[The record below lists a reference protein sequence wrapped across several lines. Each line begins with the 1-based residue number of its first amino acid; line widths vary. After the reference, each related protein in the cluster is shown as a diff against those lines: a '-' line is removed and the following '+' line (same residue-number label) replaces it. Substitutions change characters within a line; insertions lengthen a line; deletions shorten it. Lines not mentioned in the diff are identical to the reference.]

1 MASGGESTDD
11 FMKKEGR
18 KETGQ
23 SMASLPGQLTI
34 GMTGKD
40 NSTQQ
45 SGNRWGKTPSP
56 TITTTEE
63 IDTRDKEIAEL
74 RRTLKDL
81 STSPKKMPS
90 RNMLSPGDALNIRRR
105 SLQMEGRL
113 QHLGEHDYVPEHL
126 VAPIRPKIKG
136 ALQRVV
142 NDDLVDMGTVTA
154 SKHPSLVKRRC
165 SDPGRVSPGLL
176 LARQR
181 LQSSGSSS
189 DDEEHERTP
198 RSRSPRRL
206 IGSLPE
212 DECYPSSSL
221 HVEGRMSPGW
231 ASPRRRLVQH
241 RHSAC
246 VALNPLA
253 GDESPR
259 IRARKSRSNSLP
271 MAHNLWPERSALEV
285 GEAIGALAT
294 KGNNGNNETPSSTNS
309 ATSLKDTNSQQA
321 SAMHTQAAQQ
331 AAIRRTSANRC
342 VSIEEPPLEAILE
355 EAGSRAQ
362 YIRRYSMPNP
372 AYARAATRALKPFP

>member
-1 MASGGESTDD
+1 MASGGEITDGCQE
-11 FMKKEGR
+11 KEGR
-18 KETGQ
+18 KEKGQ
-23 SMASLPGQLTI
+23 SMASVSGQVTI

-45 SGNRWGKTPSP
+45 SGKRWKTPSP

-90 RNMLSPGDALNIRRR
+90 RNTLSPGDAINIRRR

-126 VAPIRPKIKG
+126 VSPIRPKIKG
-136 ALQRVV
+136 PLQRVV

-189 DDEEHERTP
+189 DDEELERSP
-198 RSRSPRRL
+198 RSRSPRRF

-246 VALNPLA
+246 VAYNPLA

-259 IRARKSRSNSLP
+259 IRAGKSRSNSLP

-294 KGNNGNNETPSSTNS
+294 KGSNGNSETPSSTNS
-309 ATSLKDTNSQQA
+309 ATNPKDTNSQQA
-321 SAMHTQAAQQ
+321 SAAMRTQAAQQ
-331 AAIRRTSANRC
+331 AVIRRASANRC

-372 AYARAATRALKPFP
+372 AYTRAATRALKPFP